1 MTKPVFAGLSIC
13 FLISVFSAKIN
24 YCKPLKHSDL
34 GYTDW

>member
-13 FLISVFSAKIN
+13 FLISVSSTKIN
-24 YCKPLKHSDL
+24 YCNPLKHSDL